1 MLIAIDA
8 GNMVLC
14 SLGTFV
20 TVLIVATVGTVN
32 FPLCFAIFFPFLFA
46 QGTSRYMPLAI
57 GADRLISMLRFRVAF
72 ELELKFPPFRLE
84 NQSLKS
90 AFQQAAWL
98 MSPIFGMGMLRLVSY
113 WIFSVNSDS
122 KKYCISHINDNR
134 IKIKVQIKI

>member
-1 MLIAIDA
+1 
-8 GNMVLC
+8 
-14 SLGTFV
+14 
-20 TVLIVATVGTVN
+20 
-32 FPLCFAIFFPFLFA
+32 
-46 QGTSRYMPLAI
+46 MPLAI
-57 GADRLISMLRFRVAF
+57 GADRLISMLRFRFAC

-122 KKYCISHINDNR
+122 KKYDISYINDNR
-134 IKIKVQIKI
+134 MKIKVQIKI